1 MNTYKWFSV
10 NNRRAGLC
18 CLVLVVCFG
27 CTKNFREYN
36 TNPNNATDAM
46 LQADNLAT
54 GVFFSQ
60 MEQNVFPVAQE
71 PSFGDEIYQEVQ
83 NLAGDVY
90 SGYMGAS
97 NNWFGG
103 VNNTTYGMTPS
114 WYGQAFN
121 RAFLSV
127 MPAWLA
133 IKKKTEGIA
142 ASQHI
147 YALAEIIKIES
158 LHRTTDMYGPLPY
171 LKFGSGSLTT
181 PYDAQSTIYY
191 SFFNELDSAIDIL
204 STYVQNFPGSKPLAS
219 YDLIYGGD
227 YVKWIKFANSL
238 KLRLA
243 MRIASVDPAK
253 AQQYAEAAVSNPYGV
268 FTTND
273 DNAFLVSA
281 NGVQIHNPLQII
293 CFNFDDIR
301 MGANMESFL
310 TGYKDPRL
318 PFMFNKAVTDNNYHG
333 IRNGINIT
341 NKALYTDPFSTL
353 NVLPATPIRWMSAA
367 EMYFLK
373 AEGAVRGW
381 NMGGGTP
388 QSFYQTG
395 IQTSFD
401 QWSAGSSTN
410 YVADS
415 LSKPAA
421 YTDPSISTNN
431 ITAGANLSTIIVK
444 WKESDAMAAKLEKI
458 LTQKWIAMYPDGQ
471 EAWSEYR
478 RTRYPKVFPV
488 VVNNSAGLISS
499 SFQIRRLP
507 FPLTEY
513 QSNGAGVATGVSLLG
528 GADNGGTPLWWDKN
542 PR

>member
-1 MNTYKWFSV
+1 MNTIKKITTKKFLLPLAALLLIFS
-10 NNRRAGLC
+10 
-18 CLVLVVCFG
+18 FG
-27 CTKNFREYN
+27 CTRKFKDFN
-36 TNPNNATDAM
+36 TNPNNATEEM
-46 LQADNLAT
+46 MQYDNLST

-60 MEQNVFPVAQE
+60 MEQNVFPVAQQ
-71 PSFGDEIYQEVQ
+71 PAFGDEMYQVVQ

-103 VNNTTYGMTPS
+103 SNNTTYNLTPG

-133 IKKKTEGIA
+133 IKKKTQGQSSA
-142 ASQHI
+142 QHI
-147 YALAEIIKIES
+147 YALAQIIKVEAM
-158 LHRTTDMYGPLPY
+158 HRTTDMYGPLPY
-171 LKFGSGSLTT
+171 FQFGSGSLTT
-181 PYDAQSTIYY
+181 PYDAQSAIYY
-191 SFFNELDSAIDIL
+191 SFFTDLDSAINTL
-204 STYVQNFPGSKPLAS
+204 STYVQNFPGLKPLAG

-243 MRIASVDPAK
+243 MRLAYVDPVK
-253 AQQYAEAAVSNPYGV
+253 AQQYAEAAVNNSYGV

-273 DNAFLVSA
+273 DNALLKTA

-293 CFNFDDIR
+293 CFNFDDVR

-310 TGYKDPRL
+310 KGYADPRL
-318 PFMFNKAVTDNNYHG
+318 PLMFNKAVADNNYHG

-341 NKALYTDPFSTL
+341 NKALYTTPFSTL
-353 NVLPATPIRWMSAA
+353 NVAPETPIRWMSAA

-381 NMGGGTP
+381 NMGGTA
-388 QSFYQTG
+388 QTFYQTG

-401 QWSAGSSTN
+401 QWGAGSSTN
-410 YVADS
+410 YIADS
-415 LSKPAA
+415 LSKPAT
-421 YTDPSISTNN
+421 YVDPSIASNN
-431 ITAGANLSTIIVK
+431 VNAGSSLSTIIIK
-444 WKESDAMAAKLEKI
+444 WKESTDALETKLEKI

-471 EAWSEYR
+471 EAWTEFR
-478 RTRYPKVFPV
+478 RVRYPKVFPV
-488 VVNNSAGLISS
+488 VVNNSAGLINTTT
-499 SFQIRRLP
+499 QIRRLP
-507 FPLTEY
+507 FPQSEY
-513 QSNGAGVATGVSLLG
+513 QSNGSGVATGIAVLG
-528 GADNGGTPLWWDKN
+528 GADNGGTKLWWDKK
-542 PR
+542 P